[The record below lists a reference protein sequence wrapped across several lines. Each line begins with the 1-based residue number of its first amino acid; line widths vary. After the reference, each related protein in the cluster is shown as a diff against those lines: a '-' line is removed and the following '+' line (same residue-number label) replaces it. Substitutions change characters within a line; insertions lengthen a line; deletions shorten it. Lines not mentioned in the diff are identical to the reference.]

1 MCVCRLR
8 HAKLF
13 TMLYF
18 MADPAEK
25 HSTGTHTRIQAHGLT
40 RSNSIY
46 RFKERKQRNRRMCC
60 TEKLDGNILTFTTE
74 QDRIG

>member
-25 HSTGTHTRIQAHGLT
+25 HSTGTHTHVYKHAVLLVLIQYTDLRRENNETDECAA
-40 RSNSIY
+40 
-46 RFKERKQRNRRMCC
+46 RKNW
-60 TEKLDGNILTFTTE
+60 TETF
-74 QDRIG
+74 